1 VFDDLLAIRAAI
13 VTFYVLK
20 DDSGLYLID
29 TGFVNGPR
37 FLRRELKRRGWDH
50 LPLRGILLTHG
61 HLDHALNAVPFARK
75 YGAWIAG
82 PRADA
87 DHYLG
92 RWRYTGLARVTAFL
106 EGVGGAMLR
115 YQPFTPDRML
125 DPDEELPIWG
135 GLRAV
140 HVPGH
145 TAGHTAYY
153 SPSRKV
159 LFSADLF
166 NSLPVLSVPPPDIFN
181 SYPEQIPAAIDTALQ
196 LDLVGL
202 LPNHCDAAGTP
213 AVHLDR
219 LRRVRARLRRRDQ
232 PSGRAGLPVVGNR

>member
-1 VFDDLLAIRAAI
+1 LVFDDLLAIRAAI

-29 TGFVNGPR
+29 TGFINGPR

-61 HLDHALNAVPFARK
+61 HLDHALNTVPFAKR

-82 PRADA
+82 PRLDA

-92 RWRYTGLARVTAFL
+92 RAKYTGLARVTAFL
-106 EGVGGAMLR
+106 EGVGRPMFHYR
-115 YQPFTPDRML
+115 PFTPDRMI
-125 DPDEELPIWG
+125 DPDDEFPIWG

-153 SPSRKV
+153 SPTRKV

-166 NSLPVLSVPPPDIFN
+166 NSLPGWPLPPPDIFN
-181 SYPEQIPAAIDTALQ
+181 SDPKQISTAIDTALK

-202 LPNHCDAAGTP
+202 FPNHCDAMGTP
-213 AVHLDR
+213 AVHLER
-219 LRRVRARLRRRDQ
+219 LRRLHRSLNRR
-232 PSGRAGLPVVGNR
+232 

>member
-1 VFDDLLAIRAAI
+1 LFEDLLAVPAAV

-20 DDSGLYLID
+20 DDGGLYLID
-29 TGFVNGPR
+29 TGFINGPR
-37 FLRRELKRRGWDH
+37 LLRRALKARGWDH
-50 LPLRGILLTHG
+50 LPIRGILLTHG
-61 HLDHALNAVPFARK
+61 HLDHTLNAVTYARR

-82 PRADA
+82 PRLDA

-92 RWRYTGLARVTAFL
+92 RWKYRGLSRVTGAL
-106 EGVGGAMLR
+106 EAAGRVLSR
-115 YQPFTPDRML
+115 HQTFTPDRWI
-125 DPDEELPIWG
+125 DPEDELPIWG

-153 SPSRKV
+153 SPTRKV

-166 NSLPVLSVPPPDIFN
+166 NSLPGWPLPPPDIFN
-181 SYPEQIPAAIDTALQ
+181 SFPDQIPAAIDTALK

-202 LPNHCDAAGTP
+202 FPNHCDATATP

-219 LRRVRARLRRRDQ
+219 MRWLQRRFHRRR
-232 PSGRAGLPVVGNR
+232 S